1 MAFVAADWTILR
13 TSGANPNEIDYV
25 GDAHAGASPSY
36 ATGIELHRALQDFA
50 DDQSDGTEEISI
62 VDNVPS
68 QRGGVDTNITLIN
81 GYHITP
87 TAAEH
92 LYDTSISQTHPVQ
105 GAQIYDG
112 IQVFGNSTTIQI
124 IQDGARLTND
134 YWNEPKMVTATSDAT
149 SNTSHRFILLVSDA
163 VANSGDIDG
172 RRLIGTQRE
181 YGTVYTEFAIGGGT
195 NRGNNVLALTAN
207 SNLNNQTAQGTISAL
222 TFVIAEGYVAID
234 GDGNGAAE
242 NYYVEWDMN
251 GNTKNEAYEYSQNMI
266 REGVSVTPVN
276 GTFGLDPNIFRGIT
290 HSVALSGG
298 AGTWVEPESLSWG
311 TGATAGTGQLLA
323 VDNTAGASST
333 ILYMQLLTG
342 VVPNANTITGNGGA
356 TATAGT
362 VTARVI
368 SVPPIGASTGTN
380 IKGAY
385 GVGIQEA
392 DLEAGDTLID
402 LTDTANN
409 APNNVTFSVIGLN
422 ITTTADYVLVGPDSA
437 GSLDTAQMT
446 LAVTLSG
453 LTETQVNVGTG
464 NIPVD
469 TPSTGT
475 IRIERDSGEFTRHA
489 YTAVD
494 GTRTFFTIASTDF
507 SIDNATLTTND
518 VFISYIDKVATA
530 TTESFNTVF
539 NATRALR
546 VIVRNGA
553 TVASLAPI
561 VPIDVAGSMG
571 SGGGSTTLSRVLDT

>member
-13 TSGANPNEIDYV
+13 STGANPFEIDYV
-25 GDAHAGASPSY
+25 GDAHAGTAPTY

-50 DDQSDGTEEISI
+50 DDSADGTEEISI
-62 VDNVPS
+62 VDEVPS

-92 LYDTSISQTHPVQ
+92 IYDTSISQTHPVN
-105 GAQIYDG
+105 GSQIYDG
-112 IQVFGNSTTIQI
+112 IQVFGNSTSIQV
-124 IQDGARLTND
+124 IQNGARLTND
-134 YWNEPKMVTATSDAT
+134 FWNETKMIAAVSDAT
-149 SNTSHRFILLVSDA
+149 SNTSHRFMVLVRD
-163 VANSGDIDG
+163 SGADIDG
-172 RRLIGTQRE
+172 RRLIGTQRV
-181 YGTVYTEFAIGGGT
+181 YGTVYTEFSIGGGT

-207 SNLNNQTAQGTISAL
+207 SNLNNATTQGTIDAL
-222 TFVIAEGYVAID
+222 TFVIAEGYTPID
-234 GDGNGAAE
+234 GDGDGNPE

-251 GNTKNEAYEYSQNMI
+251 GNSKNEAYEYSQNMI
-266 REGVSVTPVN
+266 REGVVTTPVN
-276 GTFGLDPNIFRGIT
+276 GTFGLDPNIFRGVT
-290 HSVALSGG
+290 HSVAVTDLTSG
-298 AGTWVEPESLSWG
+298 AWVEPEALSWG

-323 VDNTAGASST
+323 VDDT
-333 ILYMQLLTG
+333 ISGNATIMYIQLLTG
-342 VVPNANTITGNGGA
+342 VVPNANTITGATNSA

-362 VTARVI
+362 VTGQVI

-392 DLEAGDTLID
+392 DLSNGDTLID
-402 LTDTANN
+402 LTGTANN
-409 APNNVTFSVIGLN
+409 APNNVSFSVVGLN
-422 ITTTADYVLVGPDSA
+422 ITTTADYLLVGPDTA

-446 LAVTLSG
+446 LAVTLSSG
-453 LTETQVNVGTG
+453 TETQVNVGAG

-469 TPSTGT
+469 TPATGT

-489 YTAVD
+489 YTSYDA
-494 GTRTFFTIASTDF
+494 TRAFFTIASTDF
-507 SIDNATLTTND
+507 SLDNATLTTND
-518 VFISYIDKVATA
+518 LFISYIDKVAGA

-553 TVASLAPI
+553 TVGGIAPI
-561 VPIDVAGSMG
+561 VPIDVAGSLG
-571 SGGGSTTLSRVLDT
+571 SGGGSTTISRTLDT

>member
-1 MAFVAADWTILR
+1 MPFVAADWTILR
-13 TSGANPNEIDYV
+13 TSGANPNEIHYV

-50 DDQSDGTEEISI
+50 DDAADGTEEISI

-92 LYDTSISQTHPVQ
+92 LYDTSISQVHPVN

-112 IQVFGNSTTIQI
+112 IQVFGNSTSIQI
-124 IQDGARLTND
+124 IQNGARLTND
-134 YWNEPKMVTATSDAT
+134 FWNEANMIAAVEDAT
-149 SNTSHRFILLVSDA
+149 SNTSHRFMVLVHDGG
-163 VANSGDIDG
+163 VDIDG
-172 RRLIGTQRE
+172 RRLIGTQRV

-207 SNLNNQTAQGTISAL
+207 SNLNNQTAQATINAL
-222 TFVIAEGYVAID
+222 TFTINEGYVSID
-234 GDGNGAAE
+234 ADGNGTPE
-242 NYYVEWDMN
+242 NYAIEWDMLAN
-251 GNTKNEAYEYSQNMI
+251 SKNDAYEYSQNMI
-266 REGVSVTPVN
+266 REGVSATPVN
-276 GTFGLDPNIFRGIT
+276 GTFGLDPNVFRGIT
-290 HSVALSGG
+290 HSVAISGG

-311 TGATAGTGQLLA
+311 TGATAGTGQLIA
-323 VDNTAGASST
+323 VDNTAAASST
-333 ILYMQLLTG
+333 IMYIQLLTG

-356 TATAGT
+356 TATAGV
-362 VTARVI
+362 VTAQVI

-392 DLEAGDTLID
+392 DLAAGDTLID
-402 LTDTANN
+402 LTGTANN
-409 APNNVTFSVIGLN
+409 APNNVQFDVIGLN
-422 ITTTADYVLVGPDSA
+422 ITGTADYVLVGPDSA

-453 LTETQVNVGTG
+453 AAETQVNVGTG

-469 TPSTGT
+469 TPATGT

-489 YTAVD
+489 YTGYDA
-494 GTRTFFTIASTDF
+494 TNTFFTIASTDF
-507 SIDNATLTTND
+507 STDNATLTTNT
-518 VFISYIDKVATA
+518 VFISYIDKVAAA

-561 VPIDVAGSMG
+561 VPIDIAGSLG
-571 SGGGSTTLSRVLDT
+571 SGGGSATLSRVLDT

>member
-25 GDAHAGASPSY
+25 GDAHAGAAPTY

-50 DDQSDGTEEISI
+50 DDAADGTEEISI
-62 VDNVPS
+62 VDQVPS

-81 GYHITP
+81 DYHITP

-92 LYDTSISQTHPVQ
+92 LYDTSISQTHPVN

-112 IQVFGNSTTIQI
+112 IQVFGNSTSIQV
-124 IQDGARLTND
+124 IQNGARLTND
-134 YWNEPKMVTATSDAT
+134 FWNEAKMITAVSDAT
-149 SNTSHRFILLVSDA
+149 SNTSHRFMVLVHD
-163 VANSGDIDG
+163 SGADIDG
-172 RRLIGTQRE
+172 RRLIGTQRV
-181 YGTVYTEFAIGGGT
+181 YGTVYTEFSIGGGT

-207 SNLNNQTAQGTISAL
+207 SNLNNATAQGTINAL
-222 TFVIAEGYVAID
+222 TFTIAEGYVPID
-234 GDGNGAAE
+234 GDGNGTPE
-242 NYYVEWDMN
+242 NYYVEWDMLAN
-251 GNTKNEAYEYSQNMI
+251 SKNEAYEYSQNMI
-266 REGVSVTPVN
+266 REGVAITPVN

-362 VTARVI
+362 VTGQVI

-392 DLEAGDTLID
+392 DLASGDTLID
-402 LTDTANN
+402 LTGTANN
-409 APNNVTFSVIGLN
+409 APNNVTFDVIGLN
-422 ITTTADYVLVGPDSA
+422 LTSVADYVLVGPDTA
-437 GSLDTAQMT
+437 GALDTAQMT

-453 LTETQVNVGTG
+453 ATETQVNVGAG

-469 TPSTGT
+469 TPATGT

-489 YTAVD
+489 YTAID
-494 GTRTFFTIASTDF
+494 GTNAFFTIASTDF
-507 SIDNATLTTND
+507 STDNATLTTNT
-518 VFISYIDKVATA
+518 VFVSYIDKVATS

-539 NATRALR
+539 NATRSLR

-553 TVASLAPI
+553 VTGPNPI
-561 VPIDVAGSMG
+561 KPIDVAASLG
-571 SGGGSTTLSRVLDT
+571 SGGGSTTISRDLDT

>member
-13 TSGANPNEIDYV
+13 TSGANPKEINYV
-25 GDAHAGASPSY
+25 GDAHAGTAPTY

-50 DDQSDGTEEISI
+50 DDQADGTEEVSI
-62 VDNVPS
+62 VDQVPS

-92 LYDTSISQTHPVQ
+92 LYDTSITQTHPVN
-105 GAQIYDG
+105 GGQIYDG
-112 IQVFGNSTTIQI
+112 IQVFGNSTSIQV

-134 YWNEPKMVTATSDAT
+134 FWNETKMITAVSDAT
-149 SNTSHRFILLVSDA
+149 SNTSHRFMVLVRD
-163 VANSGDIDG
+163 SGADIDG
-172 RRLIGTQRE
+172 RRLIGTQRV

-207 SNLNNQTAQGTISAL
+207 SNLNNQTAQGTINAL
-222 TFVIAEGYVAID
+222 TFTITEGYVGID
-234 GDGNGAAE
+234 GDGNGADE
-242 NYYVEWDMN
+242 NYYVEWRVQTPD
-251 GNTKNEAYEYSQNMI
+251 TKNDAYEYSQNMI

-290 HSVALSGG
+290 HSVALTDLATGI
-298 AGTWVEPESLSWG
+298 WVEPESISWG

-323 VDNTAGASST
+323 IDNTASGSAT

-342 VVPNANTITGNGGA
+342 VVPNANTITGATNSA

-362 VTARVI
+362 VTSQII
-368 SVPPIGASTGTN
+368 SVPPIGASTGSN

-385 GVGIQEA
+385 GVGINAA
-392 DLEAGDTLID
+392 DLAAGDTLID
-402 LTDTANN
+402 LTGAANN
-409 APNNVTFSVIGLN
+409 APNNVTFDVIGLN
-422 ITTTADYVLVGPDSA
+422 ITGTADYVLVGPDNA
-437 GSLDTAQMT
+437 GALDTAQMT

-453 LTETQVNVGTG
+453 ATETQVNVGAG

-469 TPSTGT
+469 TPATGT

-489 YTAVD
+489 YTAID
-494 GTRTFFTIASTDF
+494 GTNAFFTIASTDF
-507 SIDNATLTTND
+507 STDNATLTTNT
-518 VFISYIDKVATA
+518 VFVSYIDKVATA

-546 VIVRNGA
+546 VIVRNGGV
-553 TVASLAPI
+553 TGPNPI
-561 VPIDVAGSMG
+561 IPIDVAGSLG
-571 SGGGSTTLSRVLDT
+571 SGGGATTISRSLDT

>member
-13 TSGANPNEIDYV
+13 TTGANPNEIDYV
-25 GDAHAGASPSY
+25 GDAHSGTAPTY
-36 ATGIELHRALQDFA
+36 AAGIELHRALQDFA

-62 VDNVPS
+62 VDQVPS

-81 GYHITP
+81 GYHMTA

-92 LYDTSISQTHPVQ
+92 LYDTSISQNHPVNGQ
-105 GAQIYDG
+105 QIYDG
-112 IQVFGNSTTIQI
+112 IQVFGNSTSIQV

-134 YWNEPKMVTATSDAT
+134 FWNEAKMIAAVSDAT
-149 SNTSHRFILLVSDA
+149 SNTSHRFMVLVHD
-163 VANSGDIDG
+163 SGADIDG
-172 RRLIGTQRE
+172 RRLIGTQRV
-181 YGTVYTEFAIGGGT
+181 YGTTYTEFSIGGGT

-207 SNLNNQTAQGTISAL
+207 SNLNNGTAQGTIDAL
-222 TFVIAEGYVAID
+222 TFTITEGYVGID
-234 GDGNGAAE
+234 GDGNGADE
-242 NYYVEWDMN
+242 NYYVEWRVQAPDE
-251 GNTKNEAYEYSQNMI
+251 KNDAYEYSQNMI

-290 HSVALSGG
+290 HSVAISGG

-342 VVPNANTITGNGGA
+342 VVPSANTITGAGGA

-362 VTARVI
+362 VTGQVV
-368 SVPPIGASTGTN
+368 SVPPIGASTGSN

-385 GVGIQEA
+385 GVGINAA

-402 LTDTANN
+402 LTGAAND
-409 APNNVTFSVIGLN
+409 APNNVTFDVIGLN

-437 GSLDTAQMT
+437 GALDTAQMT
-446 LAVTLSG
+446 LAVTLSSG
-453 LTETQVNVGTG
+453 TETQVNVGAG
-464 NIPVD
+464 NIPAD
-469 TPSTGT
+469 TPATGT
-475 IRIERDSGEFTRHA
+475 IRVERDSGEFTRHS
-489 YTAVD
+489 YTAID
-494 GTRTFFTIASTDF
+494 GTNAFFTIASTDF
-507 SIDNATLTTND
+507 SGDNATLTTND

-539 NATRALR
+539 NSTRALR

-561 VPIDVAGSMG
+561 VPIDIAGSLG
-571 SGGGSTTLSRVLDT
+571 SGGGSATLSRVLDT

>member
-13 TSGANPNEIDYV
+13 TSGTNPNEIDYV
-25 GDAHAGASPSY
+25 GDAHAGTAPTY

-50 DDQSDGTEEISI
+50 DDQADGTEEISI
-62 VDNVPS
+62 VDQVPS

-92 LYDTSISQTHPVQ
+92 LYDTSISQTHPVN
-105 GAQIYDG
+105 GVQIYDG
-112 IQVFGNSTTIQI
+112 IQVFGNSTSIQV

-134 YWNEPKMVTATSDAT
+134 FWNQTKMIAAVSDAT
-149 SNTSHRFILLVSDA
+149 SNTSHRFMVLVRDGG
-163 VANSGDIDG
+163 VDIDG

-207 SNLNNQTAQGTISAL
+207 SNLNNATAQGTIAGL
-222 TFVIAEGYVAID
+222 TFVIAEGYVPID
-234 GDGNGAAE
+234 GDGNGTPE

-251 GNTKNEAYEYSQNMI
+251 GNSKNEAYEYSQNMI
-266 REGVSVTPVN
+266 REGVSATPVN

-290 HSVALSGG
+290 HKVAISGG

-323 VDNTAGASST
+323 VDNTTASSST
-333 ILYMQLLTG
+333 ALYMQLLTG
-342 VVPNANTITGNGGA
+342 VLPNANTITGNGGA

-362 VTARVI
+362 VTGQVV

-402 LTDTANN
+402 LTGTANN

-422 ITTTADYVLVGPDSA
+422 ITTTADYVLVGPDNA
-437 GSLDTAQMT
+437 GSLNTAQMT

-453 LTETQVNVGTG
+453 ATETQVNVGTG

-469 TPSTGT
+469 TPATGT

-489 YTAVD
+489 YTAID
-494 GTRTFFTIASTDF
+494 GTNTFFTIASTDF
-507 SIDNATLTTND
+507 STDNATLTTND
-518 VFISYIDKVATA
+518 VFISYIDKVATS
-530 TTESFNTVF
+530 TTETFNTVF
-539 NATRALR
+539 NATRPLR

-553 TVASLAPI
+553 TVGGIAPI
-561 VPIDVAGSMG
+561 VPIDIAGSLG
-571 SGGGSTTLSRVLDT
+571 SGGGSATLSRVLDS

>member
-13 TSGANPNEIDYV
+13 TTGTNPNEINYV
-25 GDAHAGASPSY
+25 GDAHAGTAPTY

-62 VDNVPS
+62 VDQVPS

-92 LYDTSISQTHPVQ
+92 LYDTSISQTHPIN

-112 IQVFGNSTTIQI
+112 IQVFGNSTSIQV
-124 IQDGARLTND
+124 IQNGARLTND
-134 YWNEPKMVTATSDAT
+134 FWNQAKMIAAVEDAT
-149 SNTSHRFILLVSDA
+149 SNTSHRFMVLVHD
-163 VANSGDIDG
+163 SGADIDG
-172 RRLIGTQRE
+172 RRLIGTQRV

-207 SNLNNQTAQGTISAL
+207 SNLNNSTAQATIDAL
-222 TFVIAEGYVAID
+222 TFTIAQGYVSID
-234 GDGNGAAE
+234 ADGNGTPE
-242 NYYVEWDMN
+242 NYYVEWDMLAN
-251 GNTKNEAYEYSQNMI
+251 SKNQAYEYSQNMI

-290 HSVALSGG
+290 HSIAITPG
-298 AGTWVEPESLSWG
+298 AGTWVEPESVSWG

-323 VDNTAGASST
+323 VDTTTGTST
-333 ILYMQLLTG
+333 NLMYIQHLTG
-342 VVPNANTITGNGGA
+342 VVPSANLITGAGGA
-356 TATAGT
+356 TGTAGT
-362 VTARVI
+362 VTSQVV

-380 IKGAY
+380 IKGAF

-392 DLEAGDTLID
+392 DLAAGDTLID
-402 LTDTANN
+402 LTGTANN
-409 APNNVTFSVIGLN
+409 APNNVTFDVIGLN
-422 ITTTADYVLVGPDSA
+422 TTGTADYVLVGPDLA
-437 GSLDTAQMT
+437 GSLNTAQMT

-453 LTETQVNVGTG
+453 VTETQVNVGTG

-469 TPSTGT
+469 TPATGT
-475 IRIERDSGEFTRHA
+475 IRIERNSGEFTRHA
-489 YTAVD
+489 YSAIDATN
-494 GTRTFFTIASTDF
+494 TFFTIASTDF
-507 SIDNATLTTND
+507 STDNATLTTND
-518 VFISYIDKVATA
+518 VFISYIDKVATS

-546 VIVRNGA
+546 VIVRNGGV
-553 TVASLAPI
+553 TGPNPI
-561 VPIDVAGSMG
+561 IPINVAGSLG
-571 SGGGSTTLSRVLDT
+571 SSGGSTTISRSLDT